1 MFRTL
6 NDLLQFFNSKWNDLI
21 SVNNKA
27 RVDAH
32 YGSLF
37 IVLMVIST
45 GIVLLLTIVF
55 LSMIPLG
62 LVDASVVYVAAAFP
76 FVFIP
81 ISVYCIIQ
89 AKHGKVRSS
98 VTLYVW
104 INMAAISAAVFIFE
118 GVLSPA
124 WVLYIWTITI
134 AGTLLTPI
142 YALWMTGGVVIYFFF
157 LLILTK
163 LGFYKPLLTFG
174 MGHDFVET
182 SSLLIMLVSTVGLLT
197 YLNMRSLRKT
207 LGDLNKEIAERQR
220 AEGALQLS
228 EEKYRMV
235 ANFTYDWEAWR
246 APNGTYRYISPSCE
260 RITGHKVEEFLSDQE
275 LTIKITHPDDRHKL
289 IEHQYTGSHEAQGKG
304 LEFDFR
310 IIRPNGETRWIN
322 HSCIAVYGSGGEWLG
337 RRLSNR
343 DITERKQVEEAM
355 RDSEERYRSLSEAA
369 QDFIFIVNPEGTFQY
384 INSFGA
390 SQIGKRAEEI
400 VGVNWKD
407 ILGSVPSKEELAAI
421 NRVFTDGITTH
432 FESQIVF
439 SQRKIWFSIKFV
451 PLRNSFGEISSLMGI
466 ARDITERKQ
475 LEEAMRDSEERQGL
489 ILRSLPVAIYTAP
502 VEPEVDAFWISGNVF
517 ELTGYST
524 DEFITEP
531 DFWRRRLHPEDRSR
545 VLEAFERAA
554 VLGEVNIE
562 YRWQVK
568 NGQYKWFLDR
578 SVRHEVDKKQEYF
591 GVLIDITER
600 KQAEESLKSSE
611 EKFNKAFQSSP
622 VAMSMQNAEN
632 IFVNVNDAFLK
643 LTGYSREEIIG
654 HSGKELRLWVDENEG
669 IRVNDHFRVHGSLH
683 DIEFKFRRKSGEI
696 GVGIIS
702 AESILLE
709 GKTADLSAVLDIT
722 ERKRAEGALRQA
734 EEKYRSI
741 FENAVVGIYQ
751 TKTNGQY
758 VSANPTLAL
767 ILGYASL
774 LELMASVT
782 DINHQFYVEP
792 NRREEFIRLVEEQ
805 GSVLGFESRVYRKDG
820 SVIWVSEAGRSIRD
834 ADGDPFG
841 FEGITIDITDRKQA
855 EEHIVA
861 LALRYQ
867 TLLQTASDGIH
878 ILDTQG
884 NILEANDA
892 FCNMLGYTREE
903 LLKLNVADWDMQWS
917 REKLLEDM
925 NEFIYHPTIFETKH
939 RRKDGTIIDVEI
951 NNVSVTLEGQN
962 YLYAASRNI
971 TERKRTEE
979 EIKLKNE
986 QLIKL
991 NSEKDK
997 FFSIIA
1003 HDLRSPFQGFIALTE
1018 LLTEDVAG
1026 FTESERTILLKKMHG
1041 SAVNLY
1047 KLLMNLLDWANVQ
1060 KGTINFSPAEIM
1072 LFEYVNQTID
1082 LLTNISDQ
1090 KAINV
1095 CVDVSKELKVFADDA
1110 MFNSILRNI
1119 LSNALKFTPK
1129 GGNVTLTAKSIVE
1142 GMVEVSIADSGI
1154 GMTEIL
1160 LKKLFKIGEKVG
1172 RKGTEDEESTGL
1184 GLLLCKEFVEK
1195 HGGKIWV
1202 ESEEGKG
1209 STFNF
1214 ILPENE
1220 NVFTSNPVS

>member
-1 MFRTL
+1 MT
-6 NDLLQFFNSKWNDLI
+6 
-21 SVNNKA
+21 
-27 RVDAH
+27 
-32 YGSLF
+32 
-37 IVLMVIST
+37 LMVIST

-55 LSMIPLG
+55 LLMIPLG
-62 LVDASVVYVAAAFP
+62 LVGVSVVYVAAAFP

-98 VTLYVW
+98 VALYVW
-104 INMAAISAAVFIFE
+104 VNMAAISAAVFIFE

-163 LGFYKPLLTFG
+163 LGFYQPLLTFG

-197 YLNMRSLRKT
+197 FLNMKNLRDT
-207 LGDLNKEIAERQR
+207 LSDLHKEIAEHRQT
-220 AEGALQLS
+220 EIALHLS
-228 EEKYRMV
+228 EEKFRTV
-235 ANFTYDWEAWR
+235 AEFTYDWEMWR
-246 APNGTYRYISPSCE
+246 APDGTFRYISPSCE
-260 RITGHKVEEFLSDQE
+260 RITGHTVAEFMSDPNLLIQ
-275 LTIKITHPDDRHKL
+275 ITHPDDRAKL
-289 IEHQYTGSHEAQGKG
+289 IEHHHVGAHEAQGED

-310 IIRPNGETRWIN
+310 IITPKDEIRWIS
-322 HSCIAVYGSGGEWLG
+322 HSCTAVY
-337 RRLSNR
+337 
-343 DITERKQVEEAM
+343 
-355 RDSEERYRSLSEAA
+355 SEVAVYK
-369 QDFIFIVNPEGTFQY
+369 I
-384 INSFGA
+384 
-390 SQIGKRAEEI
+390 
-400 VGVNWKD
+400 
-407 ILGSVPSKEELAAI
+407 GSV
-421 NRVFTDGITTH
+421 G
-432 FESQIVF
+432 
-439 SQRKIWFSIKFV
+439 
-451 PLRNSFGEISSLMGI
+451 RNSSQVSDSGSLVSG
-466 ARDITERKQ
+466 KLQ

-524 DEFITEP
+524 DEFIAET

-855 EEHIVA
+855 EEHIAA

-917 REKLLEDM
+917 HEKLLEDM

-1018 LLTEDVAG
+1018 LLTEDVTG

-1060 KGTINFSPAEIM
+1060 KGTINFSPGEIM

-1129 GGNVTLTAKSIVE
+1129 GGNVTLTAKSIVG

-1209 STFNF
+1209 STFYF
-1214 ILPENE
+1214 TLPESNRE
-1220 NVFTSNPVS
+1220 NN